1 MKILCVDD
9 DVDITTLLDNVLSA
23 NGHKVTIC
31 LNGVDAISLI
41 EKEDFNLIF
50 LDLRMPGFSGYD
62 VIDHLDKEE
71 MISHNNL
78 VILSAEYLE
87 DSKTSEYKKK
97 GIKEILQKPIRL
109 ELLLEVVKGYE

>member
-1 MKILCVDD
+1 MKILCIDD
-9 DVDITTLLDNVLSA
+9 DLEITKLLDNVLSA

-41 EKEDFNLIF
+41 KKEDFNLIF
-50 LDLRMPGFSGYD
+50 LDLRMPEFSGHD
-62 VIDHLDKEE
+62 VIDQLGREE
-71 MISHNNL
+71 LISHNNI
-78 VILSAEYLE
+78 VVLSADYLE
-87 DSKTSEYKKK
+87 DSEILEYKQK